1 MIMNKLQL
9 SAVVLSQNE
18 EKNLPRCL
26 QSLKFADEIV
36 VVDALSEDDS
46 VKIAGQHGARVIS
59 REWSGFSKQWQ
70 FALNQARGDWIFM
83 CAADEEVTA
92 ELAAELRNV
101 INGDPAADG
110 FQVQRHSQYLGDWM
124 RHGPWASDFQLR
136 LFRRGAGTVTGQAV
150 HEGVQLNGQPGRLIH
165 PLLHYTHQTLTESVA
180 RLNRYTTLESND
192 RADRRRISPFDFFI
206 SPLGV
211 FFKYYISKG
220 CWRAGVRG
228 FLLSAVTAMYKSVL
242 YIKTYFLQRTDPPE
256 ARS

>member
-1 MIMNKLQL
+1 MNNVQL

-26 QSLKFADEIV
+26 ESLKFADEIV

-46 VKIAGQHGARVIS
+46 VKIARRYGARVIS
-59 REWSGFSKQWQ
+59 RPWPGFSKQWQ
-70 FALNQARGDWIFM
+70 FALDQARGEWIFM
-83 CAADEEVTA
+83 CAADEEVPA
-92 ELAAELRNV
+92 ALAGELRAV
-101 INGDPAADG
+101 IGGNPAGDG

-124 RHGPWASDFQLR
+124 RHGPWARDFQLR
-136 LFRRGAGTVTGQAV
+136 LFRRGAGIITGQSV
-150 HEGVQLNGQPGRLIH
+150 HEGVQLNGRPGRLAQ

-180 RLNRYTTLESND
+180 RLNRYTTLESRD
-192 RADRRRISPFDFFI
+192 RAGRRRISPFDFLI
-206 SPLGV
+206 SPMAV

-242 YIKTYFLQRTDPPE
+242 YIKTYFLQRTGRPE
-256 ARS
+256 ARSK